1 LRGVFDLLGYIGNL
15 RLRERSRPFRL
26 QPLNVAE
33 ASAIVPRRFK
43 SRTRCGIRLA
53 RDANLSVTP
62 ALYKPVVLINTSGT
76 TGLPKFVIHTP
87 EILSELADFIVKDWG
102 FSVTDVTR

>member
-1 LRGVFDLLGYIGNL
+1 LSGVFDLRGYIGNL
-15 RLRERSRPFRL
+15 RLRERSRPARL

-43 SRTRCGIRLA
+43 SRARRGIRLA

-62 ALYKPVVLINTSGT
+62 ALYKPVVLINT

-87 EILSELADFIVKDWG
+87 ETLSELADLIVKNRG
-102 FSVTDVTR
+102 FSITDVTR

>member
-1 LRGVFDLLGYIGNL
+1 MAFSLYVATSVTCACASEAGRLGSSRSMSW
-15 RLRERSRPFRL
+15 RL
-26 QPLNVAE
+26 
-33 ASAIVPRRFK
+33 SAIVPRRFK
-43 SRTRCGIRLA
+43 SRARRGIRLA

-87 EILSELADFIVKDWG
+87 ETLSELADLIVKDWG
-102 FSVTDVTR
+102 FSVTDVAR